1 MRNLCV
7 NQNFLFIQKF
17 IQFTLK
23 NLIDKVI
30 LRDYLASK
38 RKEIVFMGVIK
49 EFDSSPLHLSANGVV
64 VYTTNGCTRC
74 KMLKKW
80 LKNKD
85 TNFVEKDLEDSE
97 VMTDL
102 VMRNFVV
109 LSAPAVEVEG
119 TVYTE
124 NQIFESNGL
133 ISPNFSKLFGGM

>member
-1 MRNLCV
+1 
-7 NQNFLFIQKF
+7 
-17 IQFTLK
+17 
-23 NLIDKVI
+23 
-30 LRDYLASK
+30 
-38 RKEIVFMGVIK
+38 MGVTKDIV
-49 EFDSSPLHLSANGVV
+49 SSPVHSSANGVV

-74 KMLKKW
+74 GMLKKW

-85 TNFVEKDLEDSE
+85 ADFVEKDLEDSE
-97 VMTDL
+97 VMADL

-109 LSAPAVEVEG
+109 MAAPAVEVEG